1 MDCWRTNK
9 KRYRVYL
16 IPKKKYPKVFHK
28 DRFLNLIPVQYIF
41 EYLWISLYIF
51 EYAEWATYWA
61 PGLYCKSTVFTNRY
75 LLDDVSFQIFFLC
88 EHFSCFLYFLT
99 RVWQI
104 EVKSRMQMKG
114 FRNRVGYFYTGL
126 LLYLNGH
133 FKTAWNF
140 ESISDQDSFFVLAGT
155 VI

>member
-1 MDCWRTNK
+1 
-9 KRYRVYL
+9 
-16 IPKKKYPKVFHK
+16 
-28 DRFLNLIPVQYIF
+28 
-41 EYLWISLYIF
+41 
-51 EYAEWATYWA
+51 
-61 PGLYCKSTVFTNRY
+61 
-75 LLDDVSFQIFFLC
+75 
-88 EHFSCFLYFLT
+88 
-99 RVWQI
+99 
-104 EVKSRMQMKG
+104 MQMKG